1 MEIKKV
7 VVIGSG
13 TMGSGIAAHLCNANI
28 PVTLLDLKTDISEK
42 ARDNIQ
48 RSKPPLLLDKS
59 KINNI
64 KVGNIFENFSE
75 VKEADWVVEAV
86 VERIDVKHDIYEKIF
101 KERKKGAIVSSNT
114 SSIPIKVLSQN
125 LTEGEK
131 KDFCITHF
139 FNPVRYMALL
149 EIVKNENNDLE
160 KINALKKFCEI
171 ELGKGAIVCNDT
183 PGFLGNR
190 VGVYAMQIAM
200 TEAFKMKLSIEEAD
214 AIFGRPMGIPKTGIF
229 GLYDLIGIDLMADV
243 LKSFIKELPKTDNF
257 HEVAKEIPLV
267 KKLIETG
274 YTGRKGKGGFY
285 RINKTDG
292 KKVMEA
298 LNLETGEYHASKKIN
313 IKSGKV
319 DLVALINRDDK
330 YGKYA
335 WSVISKI
342 IKYASSLI
350 PGITKEFNDID
361 EAMRLGFNWSKGPFE
376 MLEEIGVDNFFNKV
390 DEYGNIDFLENLA
403 KSKNEKFYGE
413 RQKYTDIE
421 TLGKVKKKATSI
433 DGNDSAKI
441 YRFKDYNIVEFTTKA
456 NALDYD
462 SMDALNKATD
472 KPLIIINESMQFSAG
487 VNLSYTMNYADKRD
501 FKSIEKFIKYFQE
514 TCKQLKYSDH
524 PVISAPSGLT
534 LGGGFEVMVQSNF
547 VASHTNIVVGLVE
560 TIVGLVPAGGGCK
573 EMLARWLET
582 EEAKKDPHY
591 APLRVF
597 DIIGNA
603 KTATSPVEAEPLKYL
618 RAKDK
623 KIMNRNSLLEVSKK
637 IIEENR
643 DFKTPSENSF
653 NLPGKAVKDEMIKT
667 LEKLYDDKIILDHGM
682 EVGKELANVLSGGDT
697 TIDKTLSEDDMFKLE
712 LDSFMRLIETK
723 KTQERIKHTLAT
735 GKPLVNYYFLLFFI
749 FYFFI
754 TKFFN
759 YLLFFSYL
767 LQIKFSFPF
776 FYSFIF
782 FYNSFFFCNSS
793 FNYFLFF

>member
-1 MEIKKV
+1 MQIKKV

-28 PVTLLDLKTDISEK
+28 PVTLLDLKTEISEQ
-42 ARDNIQ
+42 ARDRIHKS
-48 RSKPPLLLDKS
+48 RPPLLLDKS

-64 KVGNIFENFSE
+64 KVGNILDNFDE

-86 VERIDVKHDIYEKIF
+86 VERIDIKHDIYQKIF

-114 SSIPIKVLSQN
+114 SSIPIKVLSEH
-125 LTEGEK
+125 LSEEEK

-139 FNPVRYMALL
+139 FNPVRYMGLL

-160 KINALKKFCEI
+160 KINSLKKFCET
-171 ELGKGAIVCNDT
+171 ELGKGAIICNDT

-190 VGVYAMQIAM
+190 IGVYAMQIAM

-243 LKSFIKELPKTDNF
+243 LKSFIKELPKNDKF

-285 RINKTDG
+285 RINKTSG
-292 KKVMEA
+292 TKVMEA
-298 LNLETGEYHASKKIN
+298 LNLETGEYSASKKIN
-313 IKSGKV
+313 IKSEKV
-319 DLVALINRDDK
+319 DLKSLINRNDK

-342 IKYASSLI
+342 IKYASSLV

-361 EAMRLGFNWSKGPFE
+361 EAMRLGFNWTKGPFE
-376 MLEEIGVDNFFNKV
+376 MLEEIGVTNFFDKI
-390 DEYGNIDFLENLA
+390 DEYQNNNFLENL
-403 KSKNEKFYGE
+403 SKIKDEKFYGQ
-413 RQKYTDIE
+413 RQKYTNIE
-421 TLGKVKKKATSI
+421 TLGKVKKTAI
-433 DGNDSAKI
+433 NVDGNNSAQI
-441 YRFKDYNIVEFTTKA
+441 YRFEDYNIVEFTTKA

-462 SMDALNKATD
+462 SMDALKKATD

-487 VNLSYTMNYADKRD
+487 VNLTYTMEFADKND

-514 TCKQLKYSDH
+514 TCKHLKYSKY

-560 TIVGLVPAGGGCK
+560 TIVGLIPAGGGCK
-573 EMLARWLET
+573 EMLARWLDT
-582 EEAKKDPHY
+582 DEAREDPHY

-597 DIIGNA
+597 DIIGYG
-603 KTATSPVEAEPLKYL
+603 KTATSPAEAEPLKYL
-618 RAKDK
+618 KPEDK

-637 IIEENR
+637 ILLDNK
-643 DFKTPSENSF
+643 DFEAPSETEF
-653 NLPGKAVKDEMIKT
+653 KLPGNAAKQKMMKI
-667 LEKLYDDKIILDHGM
+667 LEKLYNEKVILDHGM
-682 EVGKELANVLSGGDT
+682 LVGEELANVLSGGDT
-697 TIDKTLSEDDMFKLE
+697 TMDKTLSETDLFKLE
-712 LDSFMRLIETK
+712 LDAFMRLIETK
-723 KTQERIKHTLAT
+723 ETQDRIRHTLAT
-735 GKPLVNYYFLLFFI
+735 GKPLIN
-749 FYFFI
+749 
-754 TKFFN
+754 
-759 YLLFFSYL
+759 
-767 LQIKFSFPF
+767 
-776 FYSFIF
+776 
-782 FYNSFFFCNSS
+782 
-793 FNYFLFF
+793 